1 MPLFPIINEKFYIG
15 WYLQRKNWN
24 YTTKVKIIKQH
35 RTCWKR
41 QCCFFSLSKC
51 NWQYARAEFKA
62 NNVLLF
68 RKYLSRDFRN
78 DFFVQWNK
86 QIFVST
92 LPLKRICKF
101 RVKHRNAMLGGSEEA
116 RYTWRRYFTQS
127 TDFVKVFMLALCNKA
142 KQHLKMHVFARN
154 ICTKIHKIVN
164 RNVKFAR
171 QTWFYTSIWI
181 LTAVIELLTAVTN
194 LLTSVHLVILI
205 RH

>member
-1 MPLFPIINEKFYIG
+1 MKIFTRAVIFGVKIEIT
-15 WYLQRKNWN
+15 LQ
-24 YTTKVKIIKQH
+24 KIIKQH

-62 NNVLLF
+62 NNVHLF
-68 RKYLSRDFRN
+68 RKYLFRDFRN

-116 RYTWRRYFTQS
+116 GYTWRRYFTQS
-127 TDFVKVFMLALCNKA
+127 TGFSKVVCLLCATRQN
-142 KQHLKMHVFARN
+142 QGSEMDVLQETFAQKY
-154 ICTKIHKIVN
+154 TK
-164 RNVKFAR
+164 
-171 QTWFYTSIWI
+171 
-181 LTAVIELLTAVTN
+181 
-194 LLTSVHLVILI
+194 
-205 RH
+205 